1 MTKKELAAKVAAACA
16 GTPAHG
22 INATVTEEVITATL
36 GVIKDVVYCGGEVT
50 LRGFGTFGHK
60 NRKAKIARNISTGE
74 AVHVPVHV
82 PARAVVS
89 FKPAKD
95 FNVAQD

>member
-1 MTKKELAAKVAAACA
+1 MTKKDLAAKTAAACA
-16 GTPAHG
+16 GTQAHG
-22 INATVTEEVITATL
+22 VTAGIAEEVINAAL

-50 LRGFGTFGHK
+50 LRGFGTFGQKH
-60 NRKAKIARNISTGE
+60 RKAKTARNISTGE
-74 AVHVPVHV
+74 ALMV
-82 PARAVVS
+82 PARTVVH

>member
-1 MTKKELAAKVAAACA
+1 MTKKELAAKVVVACNGTEA
-16 GTPAHG
+16 HGTPA
-22 INATVTEEVITATL
+22 AVVEEAITATL

-60 NRKAKIARNISTGE
+60 NRKAKTARNISTGE
-74 AVHVPVHV
+74 TVHV
-82 PARAVVS
+82 PARKVVS
-89 FKPAKD
+89 FKAAKD

>member
-1 MTKKELAAKVAAACA
+1 MTKKELAAKAAAACA
-16 GTPAHG
+16 GTQAHG
-22 INATVTEEVITATL
+22 VSAGVAEEVINAAL
-36 GVIKDVVYCGGEVT
+36 GVIKDTVYCGGEVT

-60 NRKAKIARNISTGE
+60 NRKAKVARNISTGE
-74 AVHVPVHV
+74 AVAV
-82 PARAVVS
+82 PARTVVS

>member
-1 MTKKELAAKVAAACA
+1 MTKKELAAKAAAACA

-22 INATVTEEVITATL
+22 ITAVVAEEVITAAL

-50 LRGFGTFGHK
+50 LRGFGIFSHK
-60 NRKAKIARNISTGE
+60 NRKAKTARNISTGE
-74 AVHVPVHV
+74 AIHV
-82 PARAVVS
+82 PARVVVS

>member
-1 MTKKELAAKVAAACA
+1 MTKKELAAKAAAACA
-16 GTPAHG
+16 GTQAHG
-22 INATVTEEVITATL
+22 TPAAVVEEVINATL

-60 NRKAKIARNISTGE
+60 TRKAKTARNINTGE
-74 AVHVPVHV
+74 TVHV
-82 PARAVVS
+82 PARVVVS

>member
-1 MTKKELAAKVAAACA
+1 MTKKELAAKTAAAVK
-16 GTPAHG
+16 GTVAHG
-22 INATVTEEVITATL
+22 TTATEAEAVITAAL
-36 GVIKDVVYCGGEVT
+36 GIIKDTVYCGGEVT

-60 NRKAKIARNISTGE
+60 NRKAKTARNISTGE
-74 AVHVPVHV
+74 AVHVP
-82 PARAVVS
+82 ARVVVN

>member
-1 MTKKELAAKVAAACA
+1 MTKKELAAKVAAACS
-16 GTPAHG
+16 GTEAHG
-22 INATVTEEVITATL
+22 TTAAVVEEGIKATL

-60 NRKAKIARNISTGE
+60 NRKAKTARNISTGE
-74 AVHVPVHV
+74 PVHV
-82 PARAVVS
+82 PARKVVS
-89 FKPAKD
+89 FKPAAD

>member
-22 INATVTEEVITATL
+22 INAAVTEEVITATL

-50 LRGFGTFGHK
+50 LRGFDTFGHK
-60 NRKAKIARNISTGE
+60 NRKAKTARNISTGE
-74 AVHVPVHV
+74 TVHV

>member
-1 MTKKELAAKVAAACA
+1 MTKKELAAKAAAACA
-16 GTPAHG
+16 GTQAHG
-22 INATVTEEVITATL
+22 TTAAITEEVITAAL
-36 GVIKDVVYCGGEVT
+36 GVIKDVVYCA

-60 NRKAKIARNISTGE
+60 NRKAKTAWNINTGE
-74 AVHVPVHV
+74 TVHVL
-82 PARAVVS
+82 ARAVVS